1 MDRRDPRAV
10 RQMERW
16 DIKDGPPLS
25 HLTVSQPLKLMAHRV
40 PIVTVTSKDD
50 VKISE
55 KVNKSFG
62 NSYKTLVKY
71 LSCHL
76 HHLMQLCYLHSE

>member
-1 MDRRDPRAV
+1 
-10 RQMERW
+10 MERW
-16 DIKDGPPLS
+16 ATEDRPPLS
-25 HLTVSQPLKLMAHRV
+25 HLTVSQPLRLMVHRV

-62 NSYKTLVKY
+62 NNYKTLVKY
-71 LSCHL
+71 LSWHL
-76 HHLMQLCYLHSE
+76 HHLMQFCYLHSA